1 MHRKNNTPYAC
12 CIAGTVSVRCTCVAR
27 PLADWRH
34 MAVEPIAGGGCVV
47 EAGVPGAS
55 GWSVAAVFLRRE
67 EGLVVAELTVFPDVG
82 NEARVRRAARR
93 QPLGRWSRKS
103 SALDDSSSGGVTV
116 RLLRQVP
123 LPDLVAEAHA
133 WFAQEAERADRRSG
147 RGQTWALDLTA
158 EPARPGRAGRSDR
171 YYAEWAARYAEKV
184 AAGSPAPIV
193 ELAAEHD
200 LGRGQVRDLIHKA
213 RERDLLPRGLKGR
226 AGGVLTERARALLAE
241 PAPPPKEST

>member
-1 MHRKNNTPYAC
+1 M
-12 CIAGTVSVRCTCVAR
+12 CVGR
-27 PLADWRH
+27 PLDYWRH
-34 MAVEPIAGGGCVV
+34 FAVEPIAGGGCVV
-47 EAGVPGAS
+47 EVGIPGAP

-67 EGLVVAELTVFPDVG
+67 EGLVVAELKVFPDEG
-82 NEARVRRAARR
+82 SEARDRRVVRRG
-93 QPLGRWSRKS
+93 PLGNWTRKP
-103 SALDDSSSGGVTV
+103 SALDGLAAGGVTV

-123 LPDLVAEAHA
+123 LPDLVAEAHT
-133 WFAQEAERADRRSG
+133 WFAEVAERADRSSG
-147 RGQTWALDLTA
+147 RGPMWALDLTA

-193 ELAAEHD
+193 DLAKEHD

-213 RERDLLPRGLKGR
+213 RGRDLLPRGLKGR

-241 PAPPPKEST
+241 PAPPIRRRTP